1 MQKILIWQKWKK
13 ISTKVTKVKDLTER
27 KMRHTKI
34 KNIKFKEKLT
44 MTKTEMIKD
53 LLENMSES
61 QLYTIANEYFDKT
74 EYYDDRIYDMEEF
87 DEMMD
92 DMLPSDIATKI
103 FYGDF
108 RPNDNYF
115 KFDGYDNLQSFDYI
129 SDEVDLEEIA
139 DYIVDNDED
148 FDNSDIREIL
158 GEDDEE
164 DEEEGDED

>member
-1 MQKILIWQKWKK
+1 
-13 ISTKVTKVKDLTER
+13 
-27 KMRHTKI
+27 
-34 KNIKFKEKLT
+34 

-61 QLYTIANEYFDKT
+61 QLYIIANEYSDKT
-74 EYYDDRIYDMEEF
+74 NYYDDRIYDMDEF
-87 DEMMD
+87 DEIMSGMS
-92 DMLPSDIATKI
+92 PSDIATKI

-115 KFDGYDNLQSFDYI
+115 KFDGYANLESFDYI

-148 FDNSDIREIL
+148 FDDSDIREIL
-158 GEDDEE
+158 DEANEGGED
-164 DEEEGDED
+164 

>member
-1 MQKILIWQKWKK
+1 MA
-13 ISTKVTKVKDLTER
+13 T
-27 KMRHTKI
+27 
-34 KNIKFKEKLT
+34 
-44 MTKTEMIKD
+44 TEMIKD

-74 EYYDDRIYDMEEF
+74 GYYDDRIYDMDEF
-87 DEMMD
+87 DEIMSGMS
-92 DMLPSDIATKI
+92 PSDIATKI

-115 KFDGYDNLQSFDYI
+115 KYNVDANLESCDYI
-129 SDEVDLEEIA
+129 SYEVDLEEIA

-158 GEDDEE
+158 DEE
-164 DEEEGDED
+164 NEEEEEEGDED

>member
-1 MQKILIWQKWKK
+1 
-13 ISTKVTKVKDLTER
+13 
-27 KMRHTKI
+27 
-34 KNIKFKEKLT
+34 

-61 QLYTIANEYFDKT
+61 QLYIIANEYSDKT
-74 EYYDDRIYDMEEF
+74 NYYDDRIYDMDEF
-87 DEMMD
+87 DEIMSGMS
-92 DMLPSDIATKI
+92 PSDIATKI

-115 KFDGYDNLQSFDYI
+115 KFDGYANLESFDYI

-148 FDNSDIREIL
+148 FDDSDIREIL
-158 GEDDEE
+158 DEE
-164 DEEEGDED
+164 NEEEEEEGDED

>member
-1 MQKILIWQKWKK
+1 
-13 ISTKVTKVKDLTER
+13 
-27 KMRHTKI
+27 
-34 KNIKFKEKLT
+34 

-61 QLYTIANEYFDKT
+61 QLYTIVNEYFDKT
-74 EYYDDRIYDMEEF
+74 NYYDDRIYDMDEF
-87 DEMMD
+87 NEIMSGMS
-92 DMLPSDIATKI
+92 PSDIATKI

-115 KFDGYDNLQSFDYI
+115 RFDGYANLQSFDYI

-139 DYIVDNDED
+139 DYIIDNDED

-158 GEDDEE
+158 DEE
-164 DEEEGDED
+164 DEEEGGED

>member
-1 MQKILIWQKWKK
+1 
-13 ISTKVTKVKDLTER
+13 
-27 KMRHTKI
+27 
-34 KNIKFKEKLT
+34 

-53 LLENMSES
+53 LLENMSKS
-61 QLYTIANEYFDKT
+61 KLYIIANEYFDKA
-74 EYYDDRIYDMEEF
+74 EYYDDRIYDMDEF
-87 DEMMD
+87 DEIMSGMS
-92 DMLPSDIATKI
+92 PSDIATKI

-158 GEDDEE
+158 DEDDEE

>member
-1 MQKILIWQKWKK
+1 
-13 ISTKVTKVKDLTER
+13 
-27 KMRHTKI
+27 
-34 KNIKFKEKLT
+34 

-53 LLENMSES
+53 LFENMNES

-74 EYYDDRIYDMEEF
+74 NYYDDRIYDMEEF
-87 DEMMD
+87 DEIMSGMS
-92 DMLPSDIATKI
+92 PSDIALKI

-108 RPNDNYF
+108 RPNDSYF
-115 KFDGYDNLQSFDYI
+115 KFDGCANLQSFDYI

-158 GEDDEE
+158 DEENEE
-164 DEEEGDED
+164 DEEEEDEN

>member
-1 MQKILIWQKWKK
+1 
-13 ISTKVTKVKDLTER
+13 
-27 KMRHTKI
+27 
-34 KNIKFKEKLT
+34 

-61 QLYTIANEYFDKT
+61 QLYIITNEYFDKA

-87 DEMMD
+87 DEMISGMS
-92 DMLPSDIATKI
+92 PWNIATKI

-108 RPNDNYF
+108 NPYHNYF
-115 KFDGYDNLQSFDYI
+115 KFDGYSNLQSFDYI
-129 SDEVDLEEIA
+129 SDEVDLEKIA
-139 DYIVDNDED
+139 DYIIDNDED

-158 GEDDEE
+158 DEENEE

>member
-1 MQKILIWQKWKK
+1 
-13 ISTKVTKVKDLTER
+13 
-27 KMRHTKI
+27 
-34 KNIKFKEKLT
+34 

-61 QLYTIANEYFDKT
+61 KLYIIANEYFDKA
-74 EYYDDRIYDMEEF
+74 EYYDDRIYDMDEF
-87 DEMMD
+87 DEIMSGMS
-92 DMLPSDIATKI
+92 PSDITLKI

-108 RPNDNYF
+108 RPNDHYF
-115 KFDGYDNLQSFDYI
+115 KFDGCANFQSFDYI

-158 GEDDEE
+158 DEDDEE

>member
-1 MQKILIWQKWKK
+1 
-13 ISTKVTKVKDLTER
+13 
-27 KMRHTKI
+27 
-34 KNIKFKEKLT
+34 

-74 EYYDDRIYDMEEF
+74 RYYDDRIYDMDEF
-87 DEMMD
+87 DEIISGMST
-92 DMLPSDIATKI
+92 SDIATKI

-115 KFDGYDNLQSFDYI
+115 KFDGYANLESFDYI

-158 GEDDEE
+158 DEE
-164 DEEEGDED
+164 NEEEGGED

>member
-1 MQKILIWQKWKK
+1 
-13 ISTKVTKVKDLTER
+13 
-27 KMRHTKI
+27 
-34 KNIKFKEKLT
+34 

-61 QLYTIANEYFDKT
+61 QLYIICNEYFDKT
-74 EYYDDRIYDMEEF
+74 NYYDDRIYDMDEF
-87 DEMMD
+87 DEIMSGMS
-92 DMLPSDIATKI
+92 PSDIATKI

-115 KFDGYDNLQSFDYI
+115 RFDGYANLESFDYI
-129 SDEVDLEEIA
+129 SDEVDLEKIA
-139 DYIVDNDED
+139 DYIIDNDED

-158 GEDDEE
+158 DEENEE

>member
-1 MQKILIWQKWKK
+1 
-13 ISTKVTKVKDLTER
+13 
-27 KMRHTKI
+27 
-34 KNIKFKEKLT
+34 

-61 QLYTIANEYFDKT
+61 QLYTIVNEYFDKT

-92 DMLPSDIATKI
+92 DMLPSDIAIKI

-164 DEEEGDED
+164 DEEE

>member
-1 MQKILIWQKWKK
+1 
-13 ISTKVTKVKDLTER
+13 
-27 KMRHTKI
+27 
-34 KNIKFKEKLT
+34 

-61 QLYTIANEYFDKT
+61 QLYIIANEYFDKT
-74 EYYDDRIYDMEEF
+74 EYYDDRIYDIDEF
-87 DEMMD
+87 DEIMSGMS
-92 DMLPSDIATKI
+92 PWDIAAKV

-115 KFDGYDNLQSFDYI
+115 KFDGYANLQSFDYI

-158 GEDDEE
+158 DEENEE

>member
-1 MQKILIWQKWKK
+1 
-13 ISTKVTKVKDLTER
+13 
-27 KMRHTKI
+27 
-34 KNIKFKEKLT
+34 

-61 QLYTIANEYFDKT
+61 QLYTIVNEYFDKT

-92 DMLPSDIATKI
+92 DMLPSDIAIKI

-158 GEDDEE
+158 DQE

>member
-1 MQKILIWQKWKK
+1 
-13 ISTKVTKVKDLTER
+13 
-27 KMRHTKI
+27 
-34 KNIKFKEKLT
+34 

-61 QLYTIANEYFDKT
+61 QLYTIVNEYFDKT
-74 EYYDDRIYDMEEF
+74 NYYDDRIYDMDEF
-87 DEMMD
+87 DEIMSGMS
-92 DMLPSDIATKI
+92 PSDIALKI

-108 RPNDNYF
+108 RPNDHYF
-115 KFDGYDNLQSFDYI
+115 KFDGCANFQSFDYI

-158 GEDDEE
+158 DEENEE
-164 DEEEGDED
+164 DEEEGDKN